1 MDTEELLYDNR
12 YHGFT
17 LALATMY
24 LTRAQKAEVYG
35 IYDSAVASGVAAS
48 DVISESLAIAGKYDI
63 RCQNCN
69 AELGEDV
76 TALCGSCLL
85 HFGGIKEYYDSKPEL
100 YDLDFINSDVD
111 LPWVWLQNDD

>member
-24 LTRAQKAEVYG
+24 LTRAQKAEVYE
-35 IYDSAVASGVAAS
+35 IYDSAVAKGVAAS

-63 RCQNCN
+63 RC
-69 AELGEDV
+69 GVV
-76 TALCGSCLL
+76 TARALSLPPLIWGTAAEALL
-85 HFGGIKEYYDSKPEL
+85 KNI
-100 YDLDFINSDVD
+100 
-111 LPWVWLQNDD
+111 